1 MDCVK
6 FTTLIT
12 VDLITPSVV
21 RAYDAGES
29 ARAAI
34 KLLASVGSFTMTQ
47 STHSTVRDYIVS
59 QLATGNA
66 LRTGVLVNMTIDN
79 VRAAVKVDNQY
90 VVRVCTQSVDEH
102 RILRSSRCNPQGVLA
117 PRQSRSFGRNKR
129 RTSLI
134 VKYPPPQ
141 L

>member
-34 KLLASVGSFTMTQ
+34 KLLASVGSFANTQ
-47 STHSTVRDYIVS
+47 NTHATVRDYIVS

-66 LRTGVLVNMTIDN
+66 PRMGMLVNMTIDN
-79 VRAAVKVDNQY
+79 VRAAVKVDDQY
-90 VVRVCTQSVDEH
+90 LVRVCTKSVD
-102 RILRSSRCNPQGVLA
+102 
-117 PRQSRSFGRNKR
+117 
-129 RTSLI
+129 
-134 VKYPPPQ
+134 
-141 L
+141 